1 MKKYI
6 LKKKGESECLG
17 KFSLKSDAVD
27 KMQDIIDNNN
37 EDFNAE
43 DDEYLTPFDFELEQ
57 VEEFEQADEIP
68 DFKAACRYLG
78 IRDEV
83 EMIGLLKHTKASE
96 AFYKLSV
103 IAEAWNKMDEF
114 VPDFSDREQHKYF
127 PWFRYDDKSA
137 GFVCSGSIDS
147 AATTYA
153 FFGFRLC
160 FKTSK
165 RAKQFGKQFTDS
177 YNQMFL

>member
-6 LKKKGESECLG
+6 LKKKGESESLG

-37 EDFNAE
+37 EDYDAE
-43 DDEYLTPFDFELEQ
+43 DEEYLVPFDFELEQ
-57 VEEFEQADEIP
+57 VEEHDPVDEIP

-103 IAEAWNKMDEF
+103 IAEAWNKMDGF
-114 VPDFSDREQHKYF
+114 VPNFNDYDQCKYF
-127 PWFRYDDKSA
+127 PWFRYDKGSE
-137 GFVCSGSIDS
+137 GFVYAFSNYS
-147 AATTYA
+147 AADTSA
-153 FFGFRLC
+153 NIGSRLC
-160 FKTSK
+160 FKTSE
-165 RAKQFGKQFTDS
+165 RAMQFGKQFTDL
-177 YNQMFL
+177 YDQMFL